1 MYKYFSLLFYIFI
14 SMSCFSQD
22 KSQLTLEE
30 KKDIELFKDFTNHIR
45 IALNDRRNL
54 PGLTDSGN
62 MTAAQIK
69 HLDSL
74 KLMIQTKT
82 VSEINDVLANYILVF
97 NNTRISQDEILN
109 RTEREL
115 TDLYQFAEESTLEN
129 LEIKPLRLCKDSISR
144 HIYNSMNDFQKEN
157 TFVMLNKKFPGS
169 VLCYLLFIPGETI
182 KTKTPRILSWKL
194 GFFYGHYYYTDIL
207 GNAGLEMFW
216 NGVKGPEYPVEL

>member
-1 MYKYFSLLFYIFI
+1 MHKYFSLLFYIFI
-14 SMSCFSQD
+14 STNCLSQE
-22 KSQLTLEE
+22 KSQLTLKEQE
-30 KKDIELFKDFTNHIR
+30 DAELFKNFISHINS
-45 IALNDRRNL
+45 ALIDRRNL
-54 PGLTDSGN
+54 PALTESGN

-97 NNTRISQDEILN
+97 NNTGISQDEILN
-109 RTEREL
+109 RAEREL
-115 TDLYQFAEESTLEN
+115 SDFFQFAEESTLEN

-157 TFVMLNKKFPGS
+157 AFVMLNKKFPGS

-207 GNAGLEMFW
+207 GNAGSEIFW
-216 NGVKGPEYPVEL
+216 DGVKGPKYPVEL